1 MSINLNNNTKVLAL
15 IYADIEAY
23 PPTLNLIN
31 LLSEYVERI
40 DLVERS
46 ILNNK
51 NIFEH
56 NVFIHRPG
64 YNYSRED
71 QMKGS
76 PILKLYLYLIFLFKI
91 IKILII
97 QKPNVVIIYDPIPLV
112 LYRLARI
119 FSNKNHVVWYHNH
132 DVLESKNNKFSISYW
147 ISKFENTSFSF
158 IDIFT
163 LPSIERMEY
172 FPINKLKG
180 KYYFLPNFPSKKL
193 YEEFFKSR
201 EKPNSN
207 EFHIIFQGNI
217 GNGHGIEEI
226 INILGYNS
234 ELNKTIF
241 LNLKGLISKE
251 YKEML
256 LAKAKCK
263 DAIEYIKFH
272 GFTSYKDVPRLA
284 SKCQLGIAIFTKTDL
299 MNSTL
304 GSSSNKIYE
313 YAAVGTPIIY
323 FDNTHFKKYLSTQKW
338 AFSSDLSEKSILNI
352 ICKVDKEFN
361 ALSKF
366 AFESF
371 FENYNYEIYFDEIIK
386 KQFFAP

>member
-1 MSINLNNNTKVLAL
+1 MSINLNNNSKVLAL
-15 IYADIEAY
+15 IYADVEAY

-97 QKPNVVIIYDPIPLV
+97 QKPNIVIIYDPIPLV

-147 ISKFENTSFSF
+147 ISKFEKTSFSL
-158 IDIFT
+158 IDVFT

-172 FPINKLKG
+172 FPINELKG
-180 KYYFLPNFPSKKL
+180 NFFFLPNYPSKKI

-207 EFHIIFQGNI
+207 EFHIIFQGSI
-217 GNGHGIEEI
+217 GEGHGIEEI
-226 INILGYNS
+226 ISILGYNS

-256 LAKAKCK
+256 LEIARSKNILK
-263 DAIEYIKFH
+263 YIKFH

-313 YAAVGTPIIY
+313 YTAVGTPVIY
-323 FDNTHFKKYLSTQKW
+323 YKTPHFNKYLSHFKW

-352 ICKVDKEFN
+352 LLVVDKEFDI
-361 ALSKF
+361 LSKF
-366 AFESF
+366 AYDAFHESF
-371 FENYNYEIYFDEIIK
+371 NYENYFEKIIK
-386 KQFFAP
+386 NNKK